1 MPHYYF
7 DVNDGEQH
15 TIDDCGFDCL
25 DIEAAQYEAVR
36 ALSEIMRMEA
46 PSDRDWA
53 FEVRIRNEAGEPVF
67 VTKLA
72 LTAQRL

>member
-1 MPHYYF
+1 MSRYYF
-7 DVNDGEQH
+7 DLHEGEQQ
-15 TIDDCGFDCL
+15 TVDDGGTECL
-25 DIEAAQYEAVR
+25 GIEAAQYEAIR
-36 ALSEIMRMEA
+36 ALSEITRMEA

-53 FEVRIRNEAGEPVF
+53 SEVRVRNEAGEPVF